1 MVVGIFLS
9 FSIVESSQ
17 GQGLLCEWFGVGC
30 PKGISNETLID
41 LGRQSTNQGFLFLD
55 GDSARIRR
63 VVEFTFSEESI
74 RKKDKVVLFLTEGLL
89 PKGSVV
95 LVNGENMDVA
105 SGIDIIATSPTKK
118 VEFLWIIPPTGKD
131 IKING
136 TINMQPYG
144 FERVGNVPINS
155 GKRSMAIPMLRI
167 QGKVCNDW
175 HWFKR
180 LVFWGC
186 LVFVSIISLYKFFL
200 APFFLYRRFDLRG
213 LRVELFEDGKAIPLW
228 EHDFRSRIYGARKAL
243 IGQKIP
249 RSGWIPLFLK
259 GRMMTA
265 QSSLLPLGLLIEVD
279 RGKRKPLLGKKIQ
292 VKYGAGLVNAIYE
305 NSKPE
310 ERRITLPNSKLPK
323 RLVKIRLR

>member
-200 APFFLYRRFDLRG
+200 APFF
-213 LRVELFEDGKAIPLW
+213 VEITTAPFA
-228 EHDFRSRIYGARKAL
+228 AR
-243 IGQKIP
+243 
-249 RSGWIPLFLK
+249 
-259 GRMMTA
+259 
-265 QSSLLPLGLLIEVD
+265 
-279 RGKRKPLLGKKIQ
+279 
-292 VKYGAGLVNAIYE
+292 
-305 NSKPE
+305 
-310 ERRITLPNSKLPK
+310 
-323 RLVKIRLR
+323 